1 MLGLLLIA
9 QSCSFLAHPKQETVF
24 WAERAWK
31 KSGGCPVLSLF
42 SLLFLLFALVQENKN
57 ENSTMLQDKLPPER
71 STCMWPVDI
80 SSIYSC
86 DAAGPGDLDQQLVRC
101 RLPLSG
107 PWRDRVSPAGA
118 RMLLSF
124 SSIMATPGTTHCS
137 TAERSVIE
145 YGVNLFAVLAKQ
157 IIDTH
162 TFVVGQCHWSLRLLL
177 LARLIQTVPNFQWCR
192 TLLSSSSGVNQL
204 TSCSSVFSYNWV
216 SLFLDKV
223 TPNWAAAS
231 LAVLCTLQ

>member
-1 MLGLLLIA
+1 MLTQNRKLYFEQKGLERKAAAVLFFLFFLY
-9 QSCSFLAHPKQETVF
+9 CSY
-24 WAERAWK
+24 
-31 KSGGCPVLSLF
+31 C
-42 SLLFLLFALVQENKN
+42 
-57 ENSTMLQDKLPPER
+57 
-71 STCMWPVDI
+71 
-80 SSIYSC
+80 
-86 DAAGPGDLDQQLVRC
+86 
-101 RLPLSG
+101 LPLCKKTKMKIQRCCKINCLQREARACGQWTLARYILVMLLVLAILINSSSAVVCHCLG

-162 TFVVGQCHWSLRLLL
+162 TFVVGQSHWSLRLLL

-204 TSCSSVFSYNWV
+204 TSCSSVFSYN
-216 SLFLDKV
+216 
-223 TPNWAAAS
+223 
-231 LAVLCTLQ
+231 

>member
-107 PWRDRVSPAGA
+107 A
-118 RMLLSF
+118 L
-124 SSIMATPGTTHCS
+124 
-137 TAERSVIE
+137 ERSGVACRRQNAPFLLIN
-145 YGVNLFAVLAKQ
+145 YGHTRHNTLFYGWEECNRIRSQFICSPCKANNRH
-157 IIDTH
+157 TH
-162 TFVVGQCHWSLRLLL
+162 FC
-177 LARLIQTVPNFQWCR
+177 CR
-192 TLLSSSSGVNQL
+192 T
-204 TSCSSVFSYNWV
+204 V
-216 SLFLDKV
+216 SLV
-223 TPNWAAAS
+223 TAAAAAGKINTNS
-231 LAVLCTLQ
+231 AQFSMVSHFIVL